1 MFRDLGIAAVYAG
14 AGRRCRSGEDHGR
27 FPHLVER
34 CRLADNFRYRS
45 LCDRAD
51 RERIVQLITAIPA
64 GTPAGKLPP
73 RPHSLVEGRIRV
85 AACPRPPDY
94 LLKIRFSAAAI
105 SAG

>member
-1 MFRDLGIAAVYAG
+1 
-14 AGRRCRSGEDHGR
+14 
-27 FPHLVER
+27 LVER

-64 GTPAGKLPP
+64 GAAAGLASAPAFPP
-73 RPHSLVEGRIRV
+73 VVEGRMRV
-85 AACPRPPDY
+85 AACPNPRDY
-94 LLKIRFSAAAI
+94 LLKIRLRAVAI